1 MSAITGTAVTNVSL
15 AKNTAAEVTYTAATN
30 SGTAGTDTE
39 TFDITPTKDD
49 SKTVI
54 FVKNASGASV
64 TFALLKGAMFA
75 STADLSAVTVSDGKT
90 FGITVDSAKFKSAAG
105 KISVKVTPTAG
116 TALNASSKV
125 QVGCL
130 QI

>member
-1 MSAITGTAVTNVSL
+1 MAAVTGTAVTNVTL
-15 AKNTAAEVTYTAATN
+15 AKNTAAEMTYTVATN

-49 SKTVI
+49 GKMII

-64 TFALLKGAMFA
+64 TFSLLKGAMWA
-75 STADLSAVTVSDGKT
+75 STADLAAVTVADGKV
-90 FGITVDSAKFKSAAG
+90 FGITVDSAKWKSAAG